1 LIHFYKR
8 IIMTRSK
15 AVALCNNFLKLSR
28 GSTSSCGIGSV
39 RYSSSGTGDDAQVNI
54 PMIKKMERIC
64 RNYIDQL
71 EKPGGKPYN
80 IQNFMMMYIFG
91 STTNTH
97 YRTKL
102 FDHWPTYLEDFNECK
117 EIMGYRYPETLVD
130 EFLTLKVPT
139 DAKILDVA
147 CGPGNV
153 AFILKDHGYS
163 NIDGLDPSS
172 GLLAAAMEKKLYQ
185 ETICC
190 YVSPDEKTPIVDNK
204 YDVLLCSAG
213 MFPGSIVPQAFTE
226 LLRITKPGGIIAW
239 NIADGYEGFNDFF
252 TTYDEIYQK
261 LIKDGS
267 WAEVQGVKKLE
278 NMLFEDAGYTY
289 VMKKL

>member
-1 LIHFYKR
+1 MWLPR
-8 IIMTRSK
+8 LLSNRS
-15 AVALCNNFLKLSR
+15 LPRLSSFR
-28 GSTSSCGIGSV
+28 QM
-39 RYSSSGTGDDAQVNI
+39 SSSENEIVVNL
-54 PMIKKMERIC
+54 PMIRKMERIC

-71 EKPGGKPYN
+71 EQPGGKQYN

-91 STTNTH
+91 STTNTE

-117 EIMGYRYPETLVD
+117 AIMGYRYPETLVE
-130 EFLTLKVPT
+130 EFLLQGIT
-139 DAKILDVA
+139 DKNTKILDLA

-153 AFILKDHGYS
+153 AFILRNEHGYT

-172 GLLAAAMEKKLYQ
+172 GLLAAAQEKGLYQ
-185 ETICC
+185 KTICA
-190 YVSPDEKTPIVDNK
+190 YVTPDTPTPIENDT

-226 LLRITKPGGIIAW
+226 LLRVVKPGGLIAW

-252 TTYDEIYQK
+252 IDYNKIYQQ
-261 LIKDGS
+261 LIKEGK
-267 WAEVQGVKKLE
+267 WAEVQPVKKLD
-278 NMLFEDAGYTY
+278 NMLFDDAGYTY
-289 VMKKL
+289 VMRKL

>member
-1 LIHFYKR
+1 MASTVIR
-8 IIMTRSK
+8 TRAL
-15 AVALCNNFLKLSR
+15 AVAKQFLETSR
-28 GSTSSCGIGSV
+28 GTACTSVTSRRNNSTEQKESDI
-39 RYSSSGTGDDAQVNI
+39 QVNI
-54 PMIKKMERIC
+54 PMIRKMERMC

-71 EKPGGKPYN
+71 DNGGKQFN

-91 STTNTH
+91 STTNTA

-102 FDHWPTYLEDFNECK
+102 FDHWPTYLEDFNACK

-130 EFLTLKVPT
+130 EFLTLGQDKQ
-139 DAKILDVA
+139 AKILDVA

-153 AFILKDHGYS
+153 AYILKDHGYT
-163 NIDGLDPSS
+163 NIDGLDPSQ
-172 GLLAAAMEKKLYQ
+172 GLLDAAMEKKLYKK
-185 ETICC
+185 TVCC
-190 YVSPDEKTPIVDNK
+190 YVSPDEQTPIADNT

-226 LLRITKPGGIIAW
+226 LLRITKPGGLISW

-252 TTYDEIYQK
+252 KTYDVIYKQ
-261 LIKDGS
+261 LI
-267 WAEVQGVKKLE
+267 AEKKWEEVKPVKKLD

>member
-8 IIMTRSK
+8 IKMARSRLLTLTRSLPTVSK
-15 AVALCNNFLKLSR
+15 CTGVQAS
-28 GSTSSCGIGSV
+28 SV
-39 RYSSSGTGDDAQVNI
+39 RHNSDQAGQVNI
-54 PMIKKMERIC
+54 PMIQKMERIC

-71 EKPGGKPYN
+71 EKPGGKQYN

-91 STTNTH
+91 STTNTE

-117 EIMGYRYPETLVD
+117 EIMGYRYPETLCE
-130 EFLTLKVPT
+130 EFLTLNIDKE
-139 DAKILDVA
+139 AKILDVA

-153 AFILKDHGYS
+153 AFILKKLGY
-163 NIDGLDPSS
+163 NNMDGLDPSQ
-172 GLLAAAMEKKLYQ
+172 GLLTAAMEKELYQ
-185 ETICC
+185 KTFCC
-190 YVSPDEKTPIVDNK
+190 YVTPDDPTPIEDNA

-252 TTYDEIYQK
+252 LTYDSIYKQ
-261 LIKDGS
+261 LIKDGR
-267 WAEVQGVKKLE
+267 WEEVRPVKKLD